1 MGSLSTFS
9 INQPFLIKILR
20 LYIQIPK
27 IYSGVGVEFWPERI
41 LNLVIVCPYSVVFM
55 CCLLQTDDI
64 HINFTTNFVKF
75 NDLTLITQLKKG
87 NGKYKK
93 AIEMASIAAENTYE
107 TKIVLPG
114 T

>member
-1 MGSLSTFS
+1 MPSF
-9 INQPFLIKILR
+9 
-20 LYIQIPK
+20 
-27 IYSGVGVEFWPERI
+27 GVRSP
-41 LNLVIVCPYSVVFM
+41 CFM

-75 NDLTLITQLKKG
+75 NDLTLITQLKKKATE
-87 NGKYKK
+87 NIKK
-93 AIEMASIAAENTYE
+93 EIEMASMAAENTYE